1 MISLIVR
8 PDFTKSSVFSLTSIA
23 MDIKANRNNE
33 KKKVVSRFLNMYQ
46 SSFFMPFAVPS
57 KIEGSRESLEARMLI
72 VTYALIMLKE
82 IFVLKQCF
90 TGSSKMLFSYR
101 FL

>member
-46 SSFFMPFAVPS
+46 SSFFMPFAVPP
-57 KIEGSRESLEARMLI
+57 KIEGSRESYEARMLI
-72 VTYALIMLKE
+72 VARNTLYLKDTPRLCPG
-82 IFVLKQCF
+82 ID
-90 TGSSKMLFSYR
+90 
-101 FL
+101 